1 MGGKNV
7 KRNILAIFLFSII
20 LIAAFLGWYA
30 QDIAYYF
37 ESHLVYQDPFQT
49 LIIVTITSVG
59 LFIIACII
67 NTILLAN
74 QKRKPKIYII
84 SLAINI
90 FIGFF
95 ISLWSLFVLAMW
107 WG

>member
-1 MGGKNV
+1 M
-7 KRNILAIFLFSII
+7 KRSILAIFLTGITLF
-20 LIAAFLGWYA
+20 AAFLGWYA
-30 QDIAYYF
+30 QDIAYYY
-37 ESHLVYQDPFQT
+37 ENHLLYQDPFKT

-59 LFIIACII
+59 LFIISIVI
-67 NTILLAN
+67 NTILLAT
-74 QKRKPKIYII
+74 QVKPRRIYII
-84 SLAINI
+84 LLIANV